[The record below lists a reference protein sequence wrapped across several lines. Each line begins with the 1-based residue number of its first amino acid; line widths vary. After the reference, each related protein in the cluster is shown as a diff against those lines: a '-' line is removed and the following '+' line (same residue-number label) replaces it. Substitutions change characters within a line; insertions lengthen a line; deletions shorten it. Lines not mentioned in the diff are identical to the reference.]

1 MRLKPVESSA
11 ASDATA
17 SARGE
22 IRRLHRAPEPE
33 VLKPLLKDA
42 ALTGDSRRRVEE
54 RALAMLK
61 ELRAAQSSGW
71 VNQFLQEYRLN
82 TSEGIALLSL
92 AEAFLRVPDPETADQ
107 LIADKLGNADWR
119 AHKGRSHSTL
129 VNSAT
134 WGLVIGRALVSETE
148 QASALKRL
156 IGRVGEPFVR
166 QAVGAAMRLMGEIFV
181 MGRTIDEAIR
191 RMDRRENAGFTASF
205 DMLGEAA
212 RTFPDAE
219 RYFASYEGAIRAVGK
234 VAKRGHSISVK
245 LSALHPRYE
254 VAQYETCVPSLI
266 EQVEALAMLA
276 KASDIAFTID
286 AEESERLEMSLDII
300 EAVAGLPPLRG
311 WEGLGMAVQAYG
323 KRCRPTIAWAD
334 AVGAATGRR
343 IAVRLV
349 KGAYWDSEI
358 KRTQEQG
365 FADYPLFTRKA
376 ATDVSYLACAKDML
390 GAKNIFS
397 AFATHN
403 ALTVATLLEW
413 AGPSRD
419 FEFQRLHGMGEG
431 LYEPLVREQ
440 GYRTRIYAPVGG
452 HRDLLAYLVRRL
464 LENGANSSFV
474 HQLAD
479 ERLSDAD
486 ILADPVAKI
495 AAVGGT
501 RHPAIPLPKDLFEPV
516 RGNSRGIDL
525 NDRVELERIAVVVS
539 GNPFAP
545 SEVEGPSRAKP
556 RAVLGSARRGVST
569 SLDTNGHRLTGES
582 SEAPPVTSTGEG
594 AAQCAAEAKAMVAR
608 ALTAFPAWDARPV
621 EARAACLDRLADLL
635 EQERDALMR
644 LCVQE
649 AKKTIPDA
657 LAEVR
662 EAVDF
667 CRYYANEARRG
678 LQPVE
683 LPGPTGERNILRMAG
698 RGAWVCIAPWNFP
711 LAILLGQVTAA
722 LVAGNAVIAKPAP
735 QTPEIAAYAV
745 GLAHGAGIP
754 EDALILAPGGPDMGA
769 ALVEDSRIAGIAFTG
784 STATAKRI
792 ARELLSDDER
802 PIIPFIAETGG
813 INAMIVDS
821 TALPEQVVV
830 DVVTSAFRS
839 AGQRCSALRVLLLQ
853 EEIAERTLEML
864 AGAMDTLI
872 VGDPADPRTDVGPV
886 IDEGAYARLMAH
898 REETRADWIHTVGIS
913 KPLPFRGGEEPGAAG
928 RRGGAGPT
936 DKPHPNPSPEGEGL
950 FVPPTLIRVARVEDV
965 RREWFGPLLHVATW
979 KAGQLAETVE
989 RVNRSG
995 FGLTMGLHSRIAR
1008 AAETVEETATVGNL
1022 YVNRSMIGAIVGS
1035 QPFGGEGLSGTGP
1048 KAGGPHYLPR
1058 FCAERVTSTDTTSAG
1073 GNATLLSLE
1082 DVGL

>member
-1 MRLKPVESSA
+1 MA
-11 ASDATA
+11 DATA
-17 SARGE
+17 TARADL
-22 IRRLHRAPEPE
+22 RKLHRASEPD
-33 VLKPLLKDA
+33 VLKPLLRDS
-42 ALTGDSRRRVEE
+42 ALDGDSRKRVET
-54 RALAMLK
+54 RALAMLG

-119 AHKGRSHSTL
+119 SHKGKSHSTL

-134 WGLVIGRALVSETE
+134 WGLVIGRALVSESE
-148 QASALKRL
+148 QASTLKRL
-156 IGRVGEPFVR
+156 LSRAGEPFVR

-191 RMDRRENAGFTASF
+191 RMEKRENAGFTASF

-212 RTFPDAE
+212 RTFPDGE
-219 RYFASYEGAIRAVGK
+219 RYFRSYEDSIRAVGK
-234 VAKRGHSISVK
+234 VAERGHSISVK

-254 VAQYETCVPSLI
+254 VAQYERCVPSLI
-266 EQVEALAMLA
+266 GQVEALAVLA
-276 KASDIAFTID
+276 KQSGIAFTID

-300 EAVAGLPPLRG
+300 EAVAGLPSLKG
-311 WEGLGMAVQAYG
+311 WDGLGMAVQAYG

-334 AVGAATGRR
+334 AIGAATGRR

-365 FADYPLFTRKA
+365 LADYPLFTRKA
-376 ATDVSYLACAKDML
+376 STDVSYLACARDML
-390 GAKNIFS
+390 AARNIFP

-403 ALTVATLLEW
+403 ALTVATILEW
-413 AGPSRD
+413 AGAGRD

-431 LYEPLVREQ
+431 LYENLVREQ
-440 GYRTRIYAPVGG
+440 GYQTRIYAPVGG

-479 ERLSDAD
+479 ESLSDED
-486 ILADPVAKI
+486 LIADPVAKI

-501 RHPAIPLPKDLFEPV
+501 RHPAIPLPRDLFAPERP
-516 RGNSRGIDL
+516 NSQGLDL
-525 NDRVELERIAVVVS
+525 SDRPELERVAAAVA
-539 GNPFAP
+539 PALDFAP
-545 SEVEGPSRAKP
+545 NPSP
-556 RAVLGSARRGVST
+556 
-569 SLDTNGHRLTGES
+569 D
-582 SEAPPVTSTGEG
+582 
-594 AAQCAAEAKAMVAR
+594 AEALVTR
-608 ALTAFPAWDARPV
+608 ALKGFAIWSKRSV
-621 EARAACLDRLADLL
+621 EERSAALERLADLL
-635 EQERDALMR
+635 EAERDMLMR
-644 LCVQE
+644 IAVQE
-649 AKKTIPDA
+649 ARKSIPDA

-667 CRYYANEARRG
+667 CRYYAAQARLH

-683 LPGPTGERNILRMAG
+683 LPGPTGERNVLRMEG

-711 LAILLGQVTAA
+711 LAIFLGQVSAA
-722 LVAGNAVIAKPAP
+722 LAAGNSVVAKPAS

-745 GLAHGAGIP
+745 GLAHAAGIP
-754 EDALILAPGGPDMGA
+754 EDALILAAGRRDMGQK
-769 ALVEDSRIAGIAFTG
+769 LMEDVRIAGVAFTG
-784 STATAKRI
+784 STATAKTI
-792 ARELLSDDER
+792 ARTLIADDPNSER
-802 PIIPFIAETGG
+802 GRDIIPLIAETGG

-821 TALPEQVVV
+821 TALPEQVVQ
-830 DVVTSAFRS
+830 DVITSAFRS
-839 AGQRCSALRVLLLQ
+839 AGQRCSALRLLVLQ
-853 EEIAERTLEML
+853 EDIAERTLEML
-864 AGAMDTLI
+864 SGAMDTLV
-872 VGDPADPRTDVGPV
+872 VGNPADPRTDVGPV
-886 IDEGAYARLMAH
+886 IDKASYDRLM
-898 REETRADWIHTVGIS
+898 
-913 KPLPFRGGEEPGAAG
+913 G
-928 RRGGAGPT
+928 RREAMKARIVNSVPVPG
-936 DKPHPNPSPEGEGL
+936 DGL
-950 FVPPTLIRVARVEDV
+950 FVPPTLIRIDAIEDL
-965 RREWFGPLLHVATW
+965 REEWFGPLLHVATW
-979 KAGQLAETVE
+979 KGGDLAETV
-989 RVNRSG
+989 RRINSSG

-1008 AAETVEETATVGNL
+1008 AAETVEETGTVGNL

>member
-1 MRLKPVESSA
+1 MRLKPVEADA
-11 ASDATA
+11 AA
-17 SARGE
+17 SARAE

-42 ALTGDSRRRVEE
+42 ALNVDSRSRVEKQ
-54 RALAMLK
+54 ALAMLA

-92 AEAFLRVPDPETADQ
+92 AEAFLRVPDPETADA
-107 LIADKLGNADWR
+107 LIADKLGTADWR
-119 AHKGRSHSTL
+119 AHKGKSASTL

-134 WGLVIGRALVSETE
+134 WGLVIGRALVSDSE

-166 QAVGAAMRLMGEIFV
+166 QAVGAAMKLMGEIFV
-181 MGRTIDEAIR
+181 MGRTIDEALK
-191 RMDRRENAGFTASF
+191 RMERRENAGFTASF

-219 RYFASYEGAIRAVGK
+219 RYFHAYEEAIRAVGK
-234 VAKRGHSISVK
+234 VAGRGHSISVK

-254 VAQYETCVPSLI
+254 VAQYERCVPSLI
-266 EQVEALAMLA
+266 GQVEALAALA
-276 KASDIAFTID
+276 KSAGIGFTID

-300 EAVAGLPPLRG
+300 EAVADLPSLQD
-311 WEGLGMAVQAYG
+311 WDGLGMAVQAYG

-334 AVGAATGRR
+334 ALGAATGRR

-365 FADYPLFTRKA
+365 LSDYPLFTRKA
-376 ATDVSYLACAKDML
+376 ATDVSYLACAHDML
-390 GAKNIFS
+390 ASKHIYP

-403 ALTVATLLEW
+403 ALTVATILEW
-413 AGPSRD
+413 AAGSRD

-440 GYRTRIYAPVGG
+440 GYHTRIYAPVGG

-479 ERLSDAD
+479 ERLTDAD
-486 ILADPVAKI
+486 LIADPVARI

-501 RHPAIPLPKDLFEPV
+501 PHPAIPLPSEMFAPE
-516 RGNSRGIDL
+516 RRNSQGLDL
-525 NDRVELERIAVVVS
+525 NDRPELERIAKTVA
-539 GNPFAP
+539 PPLDFAP
-545 SEVEGPSRAKP
+545 PTSPSAD
-556 RAVLGSARRGVST
+556 AL
-569 SLDTNGHRLTGES
+569 
-582 SEAPPVTSTGEG
+582 VT
-594 AAQCAAEAKAMVAR
+594 R
-608 ALTAFPAWDARPV
+608 ALKGFDDWSKRSVD
-621 EARAACLDRLADLL
+621 ERASALERLADLL
-635 EQERDALMR
+635 EQDRDMLMR
-644 LCVQE
+644 IAVQE
-649 AKKTIPDA
+649 ARKTLPDA

-667 CRYYANEARRG
+667 CRYYAAQARKH
-678 LQPVE
+678 LQPIE
-683 LPGPTGERNILRMAG
+683 LPGPTGERNVLRMEG

-711 LAILLGQVTAA
+711 LAIFLGQVSAA
-722 LVAGNAVIAKPAP
+722 LAAGNSVIAKPAS
-735 QTPEIAAYAV
+735 QTPQIAAYAV
-745 GLAHGAGIP
+745 GLAHEAGIP
-754 EDALILAPGGPDMGA
+754 EDALILAAGRRDMGQK
-769 ALVEDSRIAGIAFTG
+769 LMEDVRIAGVAFTG
-784 STATAKRI
+784 STATAKTI
-792 ARELLSDDER
+792 ARTLIADDHR
-802 PIIPFIAETGG
+802 DIIPLIAETGG
-813 INAMIVDS
+813 VNAMIVDS
-821 TALPEQVVV
+821 TALPEQVVL
-830 DVVTSAFRS
+830 DVITSAFRS
-839 AGQRCSALRVLLLQ
+839 AGQRCSALRLLVLQ
-853 EEIAERTLEML
+853 EDVAERTLEML
-864 AGAMDTLI
+864 SGAMDTLI

-886 IDEGAYARLMAH
+886 IDKPSYDKLM
-898 REETRADWIHTVGIS
+898 
-913 KPLPFRGGEEPGAAG
+913 G
-928 RRGGAGPT
+928 RREAMKDRIVKTVAAPA
-936 DKPHPNPSPEGEGL
+936 EGL
-950 FVPPTLIRVARVEDV
+950 FVPPTLIRIDAIEDL
-965 RREWFGPLLHVATW
+965 REEWFGPLLHVTTW
-979 KAGQLAETVE
+979 KGGDLAETVR
-989 RVNRSG
+989 RVNSSG

-1008 AAETVEETATVGNL
+1008 AAETVEEIGTVGNL